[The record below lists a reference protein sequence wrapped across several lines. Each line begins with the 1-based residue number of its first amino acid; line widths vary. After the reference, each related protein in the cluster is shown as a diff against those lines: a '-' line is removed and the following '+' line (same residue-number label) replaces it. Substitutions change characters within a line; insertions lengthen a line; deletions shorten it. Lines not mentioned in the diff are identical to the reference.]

1 MAERIVRGISKCIFL
16 LFFAVLCTCVPQR
29 TESAGEIEKL
39 RTDLNS
45 SDWQVRR
52 AAVEQ
57 LTDFKNDEVFEML
70 MEVAGT
76 RSEYWPVKIKAIKL
90 LGDSG
95 DPRAIS
101 LLLSIFNDTFLNWEC
116 PAIKSY
122 AAIAMGNFKGDKKI
136 VEALISGVD
145 DPDLLI
151 REASVQSLGR
161 VGDARAVPSLIPA
174 LGDQNIAVR
183 LGAVKALENI
193 GDPSAIP
200 ELLRVSEDEEDPD
213 VKNAALSALKKLN
226 KQE

>member
-1 MAERIVRGISKCIFL
+1 MAERIVRGMAKCIFL
-16 LFFAVLCTCVPQR
+16 LFFAVLCTFVPQR

-39 RTDLNS
+39 RADLNS

-52 AAVEQ
+52 SAVEQ

-76 RSEYWPVKIKAIKL
+76 RSEYWPVKIRAIKL
-90 LGDSG
+90 LGDSK

-122 AAIAMGNFKGDKKI
+122 TAIAMGNFKGDKKI

-161 VGDARAVPSLIPA
+161 VGNSRAVPSLIPA

-183 LGAVKALENI
+183 LSAVKALEDI

-200 ELLRVSEDEEDPD
+200 ELLRVSKDEEDPD

-226 KQE
+226 KQ